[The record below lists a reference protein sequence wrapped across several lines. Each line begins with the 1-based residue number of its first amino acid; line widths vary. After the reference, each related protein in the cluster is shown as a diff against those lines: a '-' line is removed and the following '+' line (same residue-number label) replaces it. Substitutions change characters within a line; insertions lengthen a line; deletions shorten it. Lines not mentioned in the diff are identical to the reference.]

1 MMDARGVPVSYDDA
15 TALGR
20 YDAAL
25 LDLHR
30 FSYDPVPAIE
40 GIIADYPDFAQ
51 AHIFR
56 AVCIAS
62 CSAARY
68 VPEMETSI
76 SQAEKIGNLNDRER
90 GLIAAVRNRCAGE
103 WRRAQLDV
111 DTVLVQHP
119 RDSLAL
125 HLGHQLDFL
134 LGDAL
139 NLRGR
144 IERILPQWDETVPN
158 YSHVLGMYAFGLE
171 ECNMFDHAEDVGKEA
186 CERDPSDTW
195 AHHAVGHVNEMM
207 GRHED
212 GIAWY
217 EGREANWA
225 TGDGLSIHNWWHLCL
240 YLMEVENYPR
250 ILEIYDAYIAPDD
263 ASEPD
268 PLADSGSLL
277 WRLVIQGVDVGDRWI
292 ANGERWRQLVTEG
305 EGGFYGFNDLHAAL
319 SFAALGWDDDLT
331 DLGARAKSQAQQPH
345 TLGII
350 SRDVAVPVV
359 QAITAYHEERFEDA
373 LDLLDAV
380 RPIIVARFG
389 GSNAQR
395 DIIDQTMLA
404 SAIRGGLGDRAVSLA
419 NERLSRKPDGPLAG
433 RFAERVRAVA

>member
-1 MMDARGVPVSYDDA
+1 M
-15 TALGR
+15 
-20 YDAAL
+20 
-25 LDLHR
+25 
-30 FSYDPVPAIE
+30 
-40 GIIADYPDFAQ
+40 
-51 AHIFR
+51 
-56 AVCIAS
+56 
-62 CSAARY
+62 
-68 VPEMETSI
+68 
-76 SQAEKIGNLNDRER
+76 
-90 GLIAAVRNRCAGE
+90 
-103 WRRAQLDV
+103 
-111 DTVLVQHP
+111 
-119 RDSLAL
+119 
-125 HLGHQLDFL
+125 
-134 LGDAL
+134 
-139 NLRGR
+139 
-144 IERILPQWDETVPN
+144 
-158 YSHVLGMYAFGLE
+158 
-171 ECNMFDHAEDVGKEA
+171 
-186 CERDPSDTW
+186 
-195 AHHAVGHVNEMM
+195 
-207 GRHED
+207 
-212 GIAWY
+212 
-217 EGREANWA
+217 
-225 TGDGLSIHNWWHLCL
+225 
-240 YLMEVENYPR
+240 
-250 ILEIYDAYIAPDD
+250 
-263 ASEPD
+263 
-268 PLADSGSLL
+268 L

>member
-1 MMDARGVPVSYDDA
+1 MLDARGVPVSFDDA

-25 LDLHR
+25 LELHR

-51 AHIFR
+51 GHIFR

-62 CSAARY
+62 GSAARY
-68 VPEMETSI
+68 VPEMEASL
-76 SQAEKIGNLNDRER
+76 SQAEKIGDLNDRER
-90 GLIAAVRNRCAGE
+90 GLIAAVRSRCAGE

-111 DTVLVQHP
+111 DVVLAQYP

-134 LGDAL
+134 LADAL

-144 IERILPQWDETVPN
+144 VERILPQWDETVPN
-158 YSHVLGMYAFGLE
+158 YSHVLGMHAFGLE
-171 ECNMFDHAEDVGKEA
+171 ECNMYDHAESVGKEA
-186 CERDPSDTW
+186 CERDPGDTW
-195 AHHAVGHVNEMM
+195 AHHAVGHVMEMM
-207 GRHED
+207 GRHDD

-217 EGREANWA
+217 GGRETDWA
-225 TGDGLSIHNWWHLCL
+225 TGDGLSIHNWWHLCV

-250 ILEIYDAYIAPDD
+250 ILEIYDSYIAPDD
-263 ASEPD
+263 AFEPE

-277 WRLVIQGVDVGDRWI
+277 WRLAIHGVDVGDRWI

-305 EGGFYGFNDLHAAL
+305 EVGIYGFNDLHAAM
-319 SFAALGWDDDLT
+319 SFASLGWGDDLA
-331 DLGARAKSQAQQPH
+331 DLEARAKSQAQQPH
-345 TLGII
+345 TLGIM
-350 SRDVAVPVV
+350 SREVAVPVV

-373 LDLLDAV
+373 LDLLEAV
-380 RPIIVARFG
+380 RPFVPRVG
-389 GSNAQR
+389 GSHAQR
-395 DIIDQTMLA
+395 DVIDQTMLA
-404 SAIRGGLGDRAVSLA
+404 SAILGGHSGRAVSLA
-419 NERLSRKPDGPLAG
+419 NERLSRKPEGPLAG
-433 RFAERVRAVA
+433 RFAERARAVA